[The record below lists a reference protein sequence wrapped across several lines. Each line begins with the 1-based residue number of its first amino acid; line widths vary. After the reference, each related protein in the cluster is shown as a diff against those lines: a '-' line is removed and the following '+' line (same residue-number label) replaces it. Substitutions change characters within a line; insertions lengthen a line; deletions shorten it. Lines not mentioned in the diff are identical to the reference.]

1 MSRKYFDS
9 RAKNYKEEIKKF
21 PLGKFRSDEYKKVTK
36 LLGRSNF
43 TNSLELGCG
52 SGFYSKFIRKIS
64 KDKVYLVDNSKNML
78 DNLSLR
84 NVIKIKKNVS
94 KISINKKF
102 DLVAILG
109 LLEFVRDYKKIFKN
123 LKNNF
128 KDNTVLIILL
138 PKNNVLNLLYFFF
151 YILKGIRIYLHD
163 NNKLIKFLESYKF
176 KLLSKKISYVSNIYV
191 FKKIRS

>member
-1 MSRKYFDS
+1 MSKKYFN
-9 RAKNYKEEIKKF
+9 RKAKNYKEDIKKF

-36 LLGRSNF
+36 LLGKSNF

-64 KDKVYLVDNSKNML
+64 KNKVYVIDDSKKML
-78 DNLSLR
+78 DNLNLKK
-84 NVIKIKKNVS
+84 VIKINKNVL
-94 KISINKKF
+94 KININKKF

-109 LLEFVRDYKKIFKN
+109 LLEFIRDYKKIFKN

-128 KDNTVLIILL
+128 KDNTILIILL
-138 PKNNVLNLLYFFF
+138 PKNNLLNLIYFLY
-151 YILKGIRIYLHD
+151 YVLKGIRIYLHD
-163 NNKLIKFLESYKF
+163 NRKLIKYLESYNF

-191 FKKIRS
+191 FKKVRS